1 MNNVVNYDELVAFLK
16 QASLFEVYRLSVAI
30 NNELENPIRVS
41 CVINKLKEGDVVEY
55 FEAKTQSF
63 IKARILQKS
72 LKYVSVQHI
81 DDGKCW
87 KIPYY
92 MLKIDARDFVFEA
105 KSKGLNPNTI
115 QVGDIVG
122 FTRETDEII
131 GKIER
136 INSKTVSIITADG
149 QRWRVAY
156 SLLYSV
162 IEGEKSSHSKLLSI
176 NLNKT

>member
-1 MNNVVNYDELVAFLK
+1 MM
-16 QASLFEVYRLSVAI
+16 ASAGKYLTICLRSMPVTLFSKR
-30 NNELENPIRVS
+30 N
-41 CVINKLKEGDVVEY
+41 
-55 FEAKTQSF
+55 Q
-63 IKARILQKS
+63 
-72 LKYVSVQHI
+72 
-81 DDGKCW
+81 
-87 KIPYY
+87 
-92 MLKIDARDFVFEA
+92 
-105 KSKGLNPNTI
+105 KGLNRNTI

-149 QRWRVAY
+149 HVGEW
-156 SLLYSV
+156 LILCFYSV